1 MRYFLRK
8 STKWVKVSKNGSSKI
23 CGWQSLK
30 ILKWYGH
37 LGSFRETISLQTFLR
52 LCSTN
57 FAWFILEYLDQN
69 DPPLQVWVR
78 WHDCILLQATILIK
92 CWDLNY
98 SNFLKNTLK
107 CVVKFMLTRLRNLKV
122 DILISISLTLTFWTL
137 IFF

>member
-30 ILKWYGH
+30 ILKWYG
-37 LGSFRETISLQTFLR
+37 LLRETISLQTFLR
-52 LCSTN
+52 LCSTD
-57 FAWFILEYLDQN
+57 FTWFTLEYLDRN
-69 DPPLQVWVR
+69 DPHLQVWVKR
-78 WHDCILLQATILIK
+78 HDCILLQATILIK